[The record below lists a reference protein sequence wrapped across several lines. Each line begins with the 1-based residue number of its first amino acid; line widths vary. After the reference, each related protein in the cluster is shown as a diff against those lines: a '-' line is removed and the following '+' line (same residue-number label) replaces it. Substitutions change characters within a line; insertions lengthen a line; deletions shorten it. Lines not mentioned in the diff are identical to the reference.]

1 MEFYLLFV
9 VKYIRSFIKFL
20 VFTAILFLAK
30 KIVGMLY
37 KAIRKI
43 FRAIN
48 RKIKKTYFNRKLD
61 NKRVKIFSKRSSK
74 KQKNLN
80 IDNKSESDINP
91 AKYSNYF
98 QNGVNFENKGDYKS
112 AIKSYK
118 KSADIGCTDSQHNLA
133 VIYYDI
139 EHVRSYK
146 DSKKWFNAAIEGGVE
161 TYVSYFVLGKIY
173 LAEKDLEKSIESFI
187 KSSEIDDS
195 DGRSE
200 YELYDMYRKGLGVVE
215 NQHKAIEWLYK
226 SAEIGQVDAQH
237 QLARFY
243 NKSKD
248 YSRAKH
254 WYEQIMKSNHDSYK
268 KDALQEWDM
277 ESLGSY
283 PSDPTPSF

>member
-1 MEFYLLFV
+1 MEFYLLFAI
-9 VKYIRSFIKFL
+9 KYIRGFIKFL

-43 FRAIN
+43 FRSIK
-48 RKIKKTYFNRKLD
+48 RKIKKTYFDRKLD
-61 NKRVKIFSKRSSK
+61 KKIVKISSKRSSK

-91 AKYSNYF
+91 AKYSDNF
-98 QNGVNFENKGDYKS
+98 QKGVDFEQKYDYKS

-118 KSADIGCTDSQHNLA
+118 KSAEKGCTSSQHNLA
-133 VIYYDI
+133 MIYYDI
-139 EHVRSYK
+139 EYVRSYE

-161 TYVSYFVLGKIY
+161 TYIGYFILGKIY
-173 LAEKDLEKSIESFI
+173 LADKDFEKSIESFT
-187 KSSEIDDS
+187 KSSEIDGS
-195 DGRSE
+195 DGQSE
-200 YELYDMYRKGLGVVE
+200 YELYDMCRKGLGAAE
-215 NQHKAIEWLYK
+215 NQHKAIEWLHK
-226 SAEIGQVDAQH
+226 SAEIGQTNAQH

-248 YSRAKH
+248 RPRAKY